1 MHNMPHNGVVPGINP
16 RRRSALGHTH
26 THTDTHWLTW
36 RELLVPQ
43 GTNIRV
49 CKPNRRHWQLGKA
62 AQSRLKPGN
71 SGWFPFYVAFG
82 RGGGGDS
89 GDNGDS
95 GDCSHTQLIA
105 DVYL

>member
-1 MHNMPHNGVVPGINP
+1 MEWYRGSTLVDEVHSG
-16 RRRSALGHTH
+16 TH